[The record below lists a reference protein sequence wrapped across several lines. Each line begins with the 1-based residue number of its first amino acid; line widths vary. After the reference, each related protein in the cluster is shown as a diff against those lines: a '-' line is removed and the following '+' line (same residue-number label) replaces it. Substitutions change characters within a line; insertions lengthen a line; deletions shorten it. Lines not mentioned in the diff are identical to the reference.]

1 MLIGGLMRDKIF
13 SNLWS
18 KYSITSLP
26 FVLCYQVARIS
37 ITAKNYMHSCRVY
50 IFYGCKRQL
59 VSTIEKLPIQSYLK
73 SRNMSLARIIIIIS
87 KIPFVIACIMLHFV
101 WNLSRLCCI
110 DWEKSIEVKLLKIFF
125 SSENEPQDFKLRS
138 LLSCSVLFEICQAA
152 DFLQFAES
160 TFSFD
165 DNFKPISTNIY
176 ERIVYVRHSQTTG
189 PGQ

>member
-1 MLIGGLMRDKIF
+1 MHYATFRLKF
-13 SNLWS
+13 
-18 KYSITSLP
+18 KSLRL
-26 FVLCYQVARIS
+26 V
-37 ITAKNYMHSCRVY
+37 RV
-50 IFYGCKRQL
+50 
-59 VSTIEKLPIQSYLK
+59 
-73 SRNMSLARIIIIIS
+73 
-87 KIPFVIACIMLHFV
+87 
-101 WNLSRLCCI
+101 CCI

-176 ERIVYVRHSQTTG
+176 ERIVYVR
-189 PGQ
+189 PGMSEISRGG